1 MRWLGPLL
9 GILGGYLANSL
20 GMASDASVALGI
32 TILTALWWMFE
43 AIPIPIAS
51 LAPIALL
58 PLFGILNAKTA
69 VAQSYGHPLI
79 LLLLGGF
86 FLSKGVERCGV
97 PSTLGNRDG

>member
-1 MRWLGPLL
+1 MTRLKVMMRWLGPLL

-79 LLLLGGF
+79 LLLLGG
-86 FLSKGVERCGV
+86 
-97 PSTLGNRDG
+97 